1 MAIFWLDL
9 DEGRIMDVKIR
20 TEKTI
25 TLSMTEPQAIDL
37 LRLSR
42 AIGRPDLDDTFDNP
56 SGTLETLDNIRQ
68 ALLSAG
74 LQLKDAT

>member
-1 MAIFWLDL
+1 
-9 DEGRIMDVKIR
+9 MDVSVR

-25 TLSMTEPQAIDL
+25 VLSMTEPQALDL

-42 AIGRPDLDDTFDNP
+42 AIGRPDLDDTFTNP

-68 ALLSAG
+68 ALLSGG
-74 LQLKDAT
+74 LVIKDPD